1 MSEVRDRDVAS
12 QEAEM
17 AGVLRE
23 SAQRLVADRTEHRR
37 TRALRKTL
45 PGYDPGLFATFAE
58 LGWLGILA
66 PEADG
71 GVGLGLAEMAAVVQ
85 ELEKGLIC
93 EPVVVHAVL
102 AARAIMHSDVDAPR
116 RELLSALVEGGCR
129 PALALDFDERLPEA
143 AATPDGDGYRLTGR
157 CQSVAGGAGATH
169 FLAPA
174 KCQDGWRLFCVPAE
188 AAGLTLGHVWRSDDS
203 PLGQLAL
210 SGVGVASDA
219 VVASPAAAEAAI
231 ARALDETRI
240 VVSASLLGLAEK
252 MLDMTIEYMGIRKQY
267 DQLIGSFQAL
277 QHKAVDL
284 YLEKERAVAALGFA
298 LGIADDPEKLPFA
311 ALRAKGRCSAAAV
324 RVAREAIQLHGAIG
338 FTEEHDLGL
347 YVKRALTLS
356 AWLGNAGEQR
366 RRFIDMK
373 LALA

>member
-1 MSEVRDRDVAS
+1 MSEVKDLDIAA
-12 QEAEM
+12 QDAEM
-17 AGVLRE
+17 VSALRDG
-23 SAQRLVADRTEHRR
+23 AQRLVADRIDHRR

-45 PGYDPGLFATFAE
+45 PGYDLGLFATFAQ

-71 GVGLGLAEMAAVVQ
+71 GAGLGLTEMAAVVQ
-85 ELEKGLIC
+85 ELEKGLVC
-93 EPVVVHAVL
+93 EPLVVHAVL
-102 AARAIMHSDVDAPR
+102 AAGTLLHSDVDTPR
-116 RELLSALVEGGCR
+116 LELLSALIDGGCR
-129 PALALDFDERLPEA
+129 PALALDFDERLPEV

-169 FLAPA
+169 FLVPA
-174 KCQDGWRLFCVPAE
+174 KCEDGWRLFCAPAD

-210 SGVGVASDA
+210 SDVTVASEA
-219 VVASPAAAEAAI
+219 IVASPAAAQAAVV
-231 ARALDETRI
+231 RALDETRI
-240 VVSASLLGLAEK
+240 VVAAGLLGLVEK
-252 MLDMTIEYMGIRKQY
+252 MLDMTIEYMCVRKQY

-284 YLEKERAVAALGFA
+284 YIEKERAVAALSFA
-298 LGIADDPEKLPFA
+298 LVVAADPEKLPFA
-311 ALRAKGRCSAAAV
+311 ALRAKGRCSDTAA

-356 AWLGNAGEQR
+356 AWLGNGGEQR
-366 RRFIDMK
+366 RRFIDMG

>member
-1 MSEVRDRDVAS
+1 MSEVKDRDVAV
-12 QEAEM
+12 EDAEM
-17 AGVLRE
+17 VSALRE
-23 SAQRLVADRTEHRR
+23 SARRLAADRTDHRR

-71 GVGLGLAEMAAVVQ
+71 GAGLGLAEMAAVAQ

-93 EPVVVHAVL
+93 EPLVAHAVL
-102 AARAIMHSDVDAPR
+102 AARAIMRSDVAAPR
-116 RELLSALVEGGCR
+116 LELLSALVEGGCR
-129 PALALDFDERLPEA
+129 PALALDFDERLPEVT
-143 AATPDGDGYRLTGR
+143 ATPGDRGYRLTGR
-157 CQSVAGGAGATH
+157 CQSVAGGVGASH
-169 FLAPA
+169 FLVPA
-174 KCQDGWRLFCVPAE
+174 KCEDGWRLFCAPAD
-188 AAGLTLGHVWRSDDS
+188 APGLTLGHLWRSDDG
-203 PLGQLAL
+203 PLGQLVL
-210 SGVGVASDA
+210 SGVIVAANA

-231 ARALDETRI
+231 ALALDETRI

-267 DQLIGSFQAL
+267 GQLIGSFQAL

-284 YLEKERAVAALGFA
+284 YIEKERAVAALGFA
-298 LGIADDPEKLPFA
+298 LATAADPEKLPFA
-311 ALRAKGRCSAAAV
+311 ALRAKARCSEAAA
-324 RVAREAIQLHGAIG
+324 RIAREAIQLHGAIG

>member
-1 MSEVRDRDVAS
+1 M
-12 QEAEM
+12 
-17 AGVLRE
+17 
-23 SAQRLVADRTEHRR
+23 
-37 TRALRKTL
+37 
-45 PGYDPGLFATFAE
+45 
-58 LGWLGILA
+58 
-66 PEADG
+66 
-71 GVGLGLAEMAAVVQ
+71 
-85 ELEKGLIC
+85 
-93 EPVVVHAVL
+93 
-102 AARAIMHSDVDAPR
+102 
-116 RELLSALVEGGCR
+116 
-129 PALALDFDERLPEA
+129 
-143 AATPDGDGYRLTGR
+143 
-157 CQSVAGGAGATH
+157 
-169 FLAPA
+169 
-174 KCQDGWRLFCVPAE
+174 PAE

-210 SGVGVASDA
+210 SGVVVASDA

-231 ARALDETRI
+231 ARALDETP
-240 VVSASLLGLAEK
+240 VSASLLGLAEK

-311 ALRAKGRCSAAAV
+311 ALRAKGRCSDTAA